1 MEEMRIVASRDD
13 DGELS
18 FESYD
23 AEGLFLRGVDLMN
36 QGRCGEAISAYD
48 RVADEFPASRW
59 VSPALYNAGLCAR
72 DQGDLAAAAARF
84 ERLFEMRPDS
94 PDVRDARFVVTAI
107 YIELERW
114 EDALGMADLLLR
126 DEDLEVAERIEAMS
140 RRAQALLGLGRL
152 DDARKEGEST
162 VAYFRGQPEEERPRD
177 DYFISAAA
185 FVWAETLRL
194 EAEEIRLPN
203 ASASEQHDALERRA
217 QAILDAQ
224 QAYNRA
230 IRFGNP
236 HWAAAS
242 GYRIGAMYDAFWTV
256 ITSSPVPEPESE
268 MSSEERTAFRQ
279 EYRTTLARV
288 VKPLIRHAI
297 RFWESTLLMVERTGV
312 QSEWALQA
320 RQDLELARSRLL
332 DQPEGPEGLRALEP
346 SPPDQGSSGAPGAS
360 EGTGSTPPGS
370 SLTPSSERRR

>member
-185 FVWAETLRL
+185 FVWAETLRH
-194 EAEEIRLPN
+194 EAEEIRLPD

-346 SPPDQGSSGAPGAS
+346 TPPDQGSSGAPGAS
-360 EGTGSTPPGS
+360 EGTGSTP
-370 SLTPSSERRR
+370 R